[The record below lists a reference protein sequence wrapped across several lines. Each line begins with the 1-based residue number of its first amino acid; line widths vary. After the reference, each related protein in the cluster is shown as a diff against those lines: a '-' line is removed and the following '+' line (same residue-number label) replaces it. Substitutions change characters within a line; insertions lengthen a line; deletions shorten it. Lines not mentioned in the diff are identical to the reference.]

1 MLSNVDAMDTT
12 ELVSKQEAI
21 RSLGVTINQYV
32 KTLQGR
38 QMVETQRHFVLN
50 GKLYQGFNQRAVE
63 CDEKLCTVEELEGAS
78 DVDGTKS
85 ALMASRSR
93 RLEGAKL
100 SKDRELSGRKRAEIA
115 NERDA
120 LELMLLKKKV
130 AAMDEDEQDEAEP
143 TKATETDK
151 PVERFGCETC
161 GKSYDNFR
169 ALNAHKMGSKH

>member
-1 MLSNVDAMDTT
+1 MLSNVDALDTS

-85 ALMASRSR
+85 ALMASRS
-93 RLEGAKL
+93 
-100 SKDRELSGRKRAEIA
+100 
-115 NERDA
+115 N
-120 LELMLLKKKV
+120 
-130 AAMDEDEQDEAEP
+130 P
-143 TKATETDK
+143 W
-151 PVERFGCETC
+151 
-161 GKSYDNFR
+161 
-169 ALNAHKMGSKH
+169 